1 MRKVLVA
8 CRGPLAIRIID
19 ACRQLGF
26 SPIAVAAVSDPQNL
40 HARGADDCI
49 ELLGSTL
56 SETYDSVESIAA
68 AARECGADLVHPGCG
83 ALAEHPG
90 LPARLASFGID
101 FVGPRGAA
109 LGQVHDKSLAVAAA
123 DRLGIPVLP
132 HATGI
137 GGIRSLVAD
146 VGLPVIL
153 KPTRGCLGEGLR
165 VLRTAADLEDALVA
179 EGAGGWYAERY
190 VQPRRVVAITLATDA
205 AGRVVELGERETLL
219 LAGSRK
225 LLDASPV
232 LTVSVDLMRDMRGDA
247 RRLVESL
254 ELANVVTVEFI
265 VGRGG
270 YFFLEVNPRLA
281 GGYRMCEAQTL
292 LDVVALQ
299 LEIADG
305 RGLGPLDALDDRR
318 VHCLEARLYVRSGA
332 NSSRGRSRRLER
344 LSLAPEPGVT
354 YDCAIDES
362 RPVGFE
368 SMLAQVLAT
377 GDSLESAAARLLRAL
392 EGSEIRG
399 ISHHGEDI
407 AGWVRSSDLCAERT
421 PCHLFGG

>member
-40 HARGADDCI
+40 HGRGADGCI

-56 SETYDSVESIAA
+56 SETYDSVESIVA
-68 AARECGADLVHPGCG
+68 AARECSADLVHPGCG
-83 ALAEHPG
+83 ALAEDPE
-90 LPARLASFGID
+90 LPVRLASFGID

-137 GGIRSLVAD
+137 GGIRSLVAE

-153 KPTRGCLGEGLR
+153 KPVRGCLGDDLR
-165 VLRTAADLEDALVA
+165 VLRTAADVEHLIG
-179 EGAGGWYAERY
+179 EGAGNWYAESY
-190 VQPRRVVAITLATDA
+190 VHPPRVVAVSPAMDA

-219 LAGSRK
+219 LAGGRK

-232 LTVSVDLMRDMRGDA
+232 LTVPRDLMRGMWRDA
-247 RRLVESL
+247 RRLIESL
-254 ELANVVTVEFI
+254 ELTNVATIEFI
-265 VGRGG
+265 VGPRG

-292 LDVVALQ
+292 LDIVSLQ

-305 RGLGPLDALDDRR
+305 RTFGPLDALDDRR
-318 VHCLEARLYVRSGA
+318 VHCLEARLYTQPT
-332 NSSRGRSRRLER
+332 NSFSGRSRKLER
-344 LSLAPEPGVT
+344 LSLVPEPGVT

-362 RPVGFE
+362 RPLGFE
-368 SMLAQVLAT
+368 SMIAQVLAT
-377 GDSLESAAARLLRAL
+377 GDSRENAAARLLRAL

-399 ISHHGEDI
+399 IPHHGEDI
-407 AGWVRSSDLCAERT
+407 VGWVRSSDLGGERS
-421 PCHLFGG
+421 PSALIGG